1 MSVQKICK
9 LANARAEQ
17 QGERGWEKKHFSRIC
32 NDIAIMKLFKI
43 FSGQCFRSRLICHQL
58 GDARGWTNQRPVWR
72 LTDQSEAVRWR
83 GVVQR
88 SRAPPPT
95 LRSNFLRVVKWNVR
109 LSQLLIVECRGVNS
123 WSGIPRI
130 NSEGN
135 LRDNVV
141 VYNYRDFSVTLCAIL
156 MEEEVRVLSGYCL
169 FPCIAWSVTR
179 ARHLLPSQLP
189 SCYKPVVVAIH
200 GITRASASKPIL
212 SL

>member
-1 MSVQKICK
+1 MLKAGPI
-9 LANARAEQ
+9 
-17 QGERGWEKKHFSRIC
+17 RGQSDGWLTNHRPW
-32 NDIAIMKLFKI
+32 
-43 FSGQCFRSRLICHQL
+43 
-58 GDARGWTNQRPVWR
+58 GDEEW
-72 LTDQSEAVRWR
+72 
-83 GVVQR
+83 GVV
-88 SRAPPPT
+88 PPT

-109 LSQLLIVECRGVNS
+109 LSQLLIVGCRGVNS

-130 NSEGN
+130 NTEGN

-141 VYNYRDFSVTLCAIL
+141 VCRDFSVTLCAIL

-189 SCYKPVVVAIH
+189 SCYKPVVVAIRS
-200 GITRASASKPIL
+200 ITRASASKPIL

>member
-1 MSVQKICK
+1 
-9 LANARAEQ
+9 
-17 QGERGWEKKHFSRIC
+17 
-32 NDIAIMKLFKI
+32 MKLFSS
-43 FSGQCFRSRLICHQL
+43 FSGQCFMSRLICHQL
-58 GDARGWTNQRPVWR
+58 GDAQGWTNQRPEWR

-83 GVVQR
+83 GVR
-88 SRAPPPT
+88 SGPPT

-109 LSQLLIVECRGVNS
+109 LSQLLIVEWRGVNS

-130 NSEGN
+130 NTEGN

-141 VYNYRDFSVTLCAIL
+141 VCRDFSVTLCAIL

-189 SCYKPVVVAIH
+189 SCYKPVVVAIRS
-200 GITRASASKPIL
+200 ITRASASKPIL